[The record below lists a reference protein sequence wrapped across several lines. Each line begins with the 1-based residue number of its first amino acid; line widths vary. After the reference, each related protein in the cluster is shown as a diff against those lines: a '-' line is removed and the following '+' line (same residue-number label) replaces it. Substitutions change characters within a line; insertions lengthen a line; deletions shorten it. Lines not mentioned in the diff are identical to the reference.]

1 MIAFLMF
8 AAAVVRCHPV
18 AGDRIRGADL
28 AAADP
33 SFSALP
39 SDLTIGFAPQPGA
52 RRLFEPAEL
61 ARIAKVNG
69 LDALNDIAPQCFER
83 AVAPLDPA
91 AVEAAMRQALDLPDA
106 RIEIAELSKFPAPA
120 GEIVFSRS
128 ALSEPPAN
136 GTATW
141 NGAVHY
147 EGGRFPIWA
156 RVRISIRQKRVVA
169 VAPLRPGR
177 QVHAGDVE
185 LQEADEFP
193 HSSPSLTTLE
203 QAIGRLPRRP
213 IAPGTA
219 LTTALL
225 DEPVDIEAG
234 QSVVVEVRS
243 GAATVT
249 VEAKAESAGRR
260 GEMMSFRNPVSG
272 KLFRARV
279 EDKGRAFLDC
289 QPLDLQRMELP
300 Q

>member
-1 MIAFLMF
+1 MK
-8 AAAVVRCHPV
+8 AAAFPFGR
-18 AGDRIRGADL
+18 
-28 AAADP
+28 
-33 SFSALP
+33 
-39 SDLTIGFAPQPGA
+39 A
-52 RRLFEPAEL
+52 RAF
-61 ARIAKVNG
+61 
-69 LDALNDIAPQCFER
+69 
-83 AVAPLDPA
+83 
-91 AVEAAMRQALDLPDA
+91 
-106 RIEIAELSKFPAPA
+106 
-120 GEIVFSRS
+120 
-128 ALSEPPAN
+128 
-136 GTATW
+136 
-141 NGAVHY
+141 
-147 EGGRFPIWA
+147 RF
-156 RVRISIRQKRVVA
+156 RQKRVVA

-177 QVHAGDVE
+177 PVRAGDVE

-193 HSSPSLTTLE
+193 QNAPSLTTLE
-203 QAIGRLPRRP
+203 QAVGRLPRRA

-219 LTTALL
+219 LTSALL

-260 GEMMSFRNPVSG
+260 GEMLSFRNPVSG